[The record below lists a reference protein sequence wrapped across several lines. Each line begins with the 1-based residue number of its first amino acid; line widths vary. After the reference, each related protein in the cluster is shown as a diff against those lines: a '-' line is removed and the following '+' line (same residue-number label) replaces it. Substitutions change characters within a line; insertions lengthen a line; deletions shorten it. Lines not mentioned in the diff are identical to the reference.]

1 MLSFPQDIR
10 LILARLRLGEEKD
23 TSLLTHPTI
32 FHSVLSSDLP
42 QSEKTNDRLGDEA
55 QTILGAGV
63 TTTSW
68 ALSHAVYYILSDP
81 EIHSN
86 LRTELRRVIPDTSV
100 VGAFEYQRLEKL
112 PYLSA
117 CVREAVRLSLG
128 VAARN
133 PRLLNEPLVYQDWT
147 IPPHTPVSM
156 TIRDVHFDET
166 IWKDAREFKPER
178 WLGDAPKALNGSS
191 LDKYFVAFGKGPR
204 TCLGIKYVGP
214 P

>member
-1 MLSFPQDIR
+1 MLSFIQDIR
-10 LILARLRLGEEKD
+10 LILARLRLSEEKD
-23 TSLLTHPTI
+23 ISLLTHPTI
-32 FHSVLSSDLP
+32 FHNVLSSDLP
-42 QSEKTNDRLGDEA
+42 RCEKTNDRLGDEA

-68 ALSHAVYYILSDP
+68 ALSHAVYHILSDS

-86 LRTELRRVIPDTSV
+86 LRTELRRVIPDTSA

-117 CVREAVRLSLG
+117 CIREAIRLSLG

-133 PRLLNEPLVYQDWT
+133 PRVLNEPLVFQNWT
-147 IPPHTPVSM
+147 IPPNTPVSM
-156 TIRDVHFDET
+156 TIRDVHFDEM
-166 IWKDAREFKPER
+166 IWKDARAFEPER
-178 WLGDAPKALNGSS
+178 WLGDTPKALNGSS

-204 TCLGIKYVGP
+204 TCLGIKYAGP
-214 P
+214 S